1 MTIGERIA
9 ALRRG
14 HDLSQEALGEALGVS
29 RQAIS
34 KWEAD
39 ASLPEIDKLVALS
52 RMFGVTIGELLGVE
66 EAKPGVQEPRAEEPA
81 AAPDELSEQ
90 QIHMIEEIAARYI
103 DALPDPAP
111 KKVSRKKLVLGVV
124 AGVLVCAVVIGQ
136 FTGMRREIA
145 SLRNLTN
152 NLQNNVSHISGNVG
166 SQIDSITNRVE
177 EVLKAQNDLTAEYR
191 CEITHVDIRNERVSI
206 AAYAVPKRYV
216 EGMTTEYIVETDGY
230 KEVIPADPDT
240 DGKAFTCPLKNEIK
254 VSVRFT
260 ADGVQETQLLEV
272 FEGLVAKTLPDIF
285 FDFSFL
291 LWNEKID
298 RFAQPPREY
307 DIHTHYY
314 WGFTEASAHYQLT
327 EPQVWLEING
337 EKLAL
342 ETTGAVQTE
351 EESLVDV
358 TAQEAAGDGTAVAE
372 LQSNLRVTL
381 PTLHLKKGDVIQP
394 YLTVKD
400 SFGRTLRVNDNPL
413 VVTGEGRV
421 DMESGNV
428 GVQIVEN

>member
-66 EAKPGVQEPRAEEPA
+66 EPREEPA
-81 AAPDELSEQ
+81 AAEPDELSERQ
-90 QIHMIEEIAARYI
+90 VRMIEEIAARYI
-103 DALPDPAP
+103 DALPKPEP
-111 KKVSRKKLVLGVV
+111 KKRSRKKLVLSGI
-124 AGVLVCAVVIGQ
+124 ACVLICAVVIGQ
-136 FTGMRREIA
+136 FSAMRSEIA
-145 SLRNLTN
+145 SLRSMTN

-177 EVLKAQNDLTAEYR
+177 EVLKAQNELTAEYDCTIER
-191 CEITHVDIRNERVSI
+191 VDIQKDAVEFR
-206 AAYAVPKRYV
+206 AYVVPRRFV
-216 EGMTTEYIVETDGY
+216 EGMTAEFVVEYGEEQKTIYAENSFGSRFEALFD
-230 KEVIPADPDT
+230 
-240 DGKAFTCPLKNEIK
+240 CPLDNEIK
-254 VSVRFT
+254 VLVRFHT
-260 ADGVQETQLLEV
+260 EGVQETQLLDV
-272 FEGLVAKTLPDIF
+272 FEGLADRTVPEIF

-291 LWNEKID
+291 LWNVEID
-298 RFAQPPREY
+298 HLAQPPRKY

-314 WGFTEASAHYQLT
+314 WGFAESDFTDYRLT

-337 EKLAL
+337 KPLAL
-342 ETTGAVQTE
+342 ETVGVMQTE

-358 TAQEAAGDGTAVAE
+358 TAQETVGGGTAVAE
-372 LQSNLRVTL
+372 LRSNLRVTL
-381 PTLHLKKGDVIQP
+381 PVLNLKKGDVIQP

-400 SFGRTLRVNDNPL
+400 SFGRTLRVNDSEL
-413 VVTGEGRV
+413 TVDGDERLAMSTGSSLGT
-421 DMESGNV
+421 
-428 GVQIVEN
+428 QIISK

>member
-9 ALRRG
+9 ALRRT

-66 EAKPGVQEPRAEEPA
+66 EPRAEEPA

-90 QIHMIEEIAARYI
+90 QIRMIEEIAARYI
-103 DALPDPAP
+103 DALPKPEP
-111 KKVSRKKLVLGVV
+111 QKRSRKKLVLGGV
-124 AGVLVCAVVIGQ
+124 ACVLVCAVVVGQ
-136 FTGMRREIA
+136 FSAMRSEIA
-145 SLRNLTN
+145 SLRSLTN

-166 SQIDSITNRVE
+166 SQINSISDRVE
-177 EVLKAQNDLTAEYR
+177 AVLKAQNELTAEYR
-191 CEITHVDIRNERVSI
+191 CEVTGIDIEKELVSI
-206 AAYAVPKRYV
+206 VASAVPKRYV
-216 EGMTTEYIVETDGY
+216 EGMTTEYIVEADGY
-230 KEVIPADPDT
+230 KEVIPTDPDA
-240 DGKAFTCPLKNEIK
+240 DGMAFTCPLKNEIK

-260 ADGVQETQLLEV
+260 SNGVQETQLLDV
-272 FEGLVAKTLPDIF
+272 FEGLVDKTLPDIF

-291 LWNEKID
+291 LWNEEID

-307 DIHTHYY
+307 DIHTHYA
-314 WGFTEASAHYQLT
+314 WGFEDADSVDYLLT
-327 EPQVWLEING
+327 EPQVWLELNG
-337 EKLAL
+337 KPMLL
-342 ETTGAVQTE
+342 ETSGTVQTE
-351 EESLVDV
+351 ADSLVDV
-358 TAQEAAGDGTAVAE
+358 TEQEPVGDGVGAAE
-372 LQSNLRVTL
+372 LRNNLRVVV
-381 PTLHLKKGDVIQP
+381 PTLQLKKGDVIQP

-413 VVTGEGRV
+413 VITGEGRAE
-421 DMESGNV
+421 MESGNI
-428 GVQIVEN
+428 GVQLIEN